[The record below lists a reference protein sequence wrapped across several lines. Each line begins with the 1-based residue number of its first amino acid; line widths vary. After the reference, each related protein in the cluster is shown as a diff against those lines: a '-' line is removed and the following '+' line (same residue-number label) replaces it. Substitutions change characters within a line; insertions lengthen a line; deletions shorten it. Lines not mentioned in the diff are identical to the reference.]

1 MAGPRLWAPEVSPAD
16 PVLPRPSPVKRLAVL
31 GSILLLL
38 SGTARADRALPQV
51 SSDFEAEFARAAD
64 LLEEGRRSEAEAVL
78 AEVRRRAGPSAWDVR
93 AAMLLASDDARRQD
107 WVAAAATLGG
117 VRAAPI
123 GLDAYRSLRRAEAL
137 ELSGRSDEALEEARR
152 AFTSE
157 GPFAYRIR
165 AAMLLARLEEKRGRP
180 EEGARVLMVAADA
193 ARTSSESAEVA
204 IGQIR
209 LGLAANDPGAVS
221 AAARR
226 LLLDAPTYDAQ
237 ASTPAFAR
245 RAAAQAERTLT
256 AAERG
261 RRGNALVAAGEA
273 RRGVALLSKDRPESW
288 PEGERA
294 ANVLALARG
303 QLATRNLRAAEATAA
318 RVPSDGTLASWE
330 AKLFRCDLVLTRL
343 KSGKRPL
350 DPEDPRLDPVRAG
363 LVSLTEPGVPA
374 AVRRSARERLLRM
387 DADREDFD
395 AALLRAREI
404 VAEAP
409 DSNDGFETLWRLAWA
424 RFRTGDFAGAR
435 ADFEALAGLYRGVS
449 VSRRLAYWRARCLER
464 EGRAA
469 EAKPLFS
476 ELAAASPPDVYAR
489 FSLPRTPVPARLE
502 RAALRDPST
511 ATAAFARVDE
521 LLRLRMFEEA
531 SAEARVLAPSRGRE
545 LRIAESDFALGRF
558 MTAAVSIKRA
568 LPEIGTAEEG
578 RVPDGWRRLYYPIE
592 EGGFL
597 PERAKE
603 FSLDPALLR
612 GLVRQ
617 ESVFDSS
624 AKSRAG
630 AMGLMQLMPATAR
643 SLSRSVL
650 RSRYRRAF
658 LYDPGVNAKLGA
670 AYLRSLL
677 DRFDDSMI
685 LALAAYNGGPTRI
698 ARLVRENPDL
708 PEDELFESIPLYETR
723 DYVRRVLL
731 FAESY
736 RELYP

>member
-1 MAGPRLWAPEVSPAD
+1 
-16 PVLPRPSPVKRLAVL
+16 VKRLAVL

-64 LLEEGRRSEAEAVL
+64 LLEEGKRSEAEAVL

-152 AFTSE
+152 AFTAE

-180 EEGARVLMVAADA
+180 DEGARVLMVAADT
-193 ARTSSESAEVA
+193 ARSSSESAEVA

-273 RRGVALLSKDRPESW
+273 KRGVTLLSKDRPEAW

-318 RVPSDGTLASWE
+318 RVPSDGTLAAWE

-350 DPEDPRLDPVRAG
+350 DPADPRLDPVRAG

-374 AVRRSARERLLRM
+374 AVRRSARERLLRL
-387 DADREDFD
+387 DADREDFE
-395 AALLRAREI
+395 AALVRAREI

-424 RFRTGDFAGAR
+424 RFRTGDFVGAR

-469 EAKPLFS
+469 EAKTLFS

-489 FSLPRTPVPARLE
+489 FSRTRTAAPARLE

-558 MTAAVSIKRA
+558 MTAAASIKRA

-603 FSLDPALLR
+603 FALDPAVLR

-630 AMGLMQLMPATAR
+630 AMGLMQLMPATAK

-658 LYDPGVNAKLGA
+658 LYDPGVNARLGA

-677 DRFDDSMI
+677 DRFDDSTI